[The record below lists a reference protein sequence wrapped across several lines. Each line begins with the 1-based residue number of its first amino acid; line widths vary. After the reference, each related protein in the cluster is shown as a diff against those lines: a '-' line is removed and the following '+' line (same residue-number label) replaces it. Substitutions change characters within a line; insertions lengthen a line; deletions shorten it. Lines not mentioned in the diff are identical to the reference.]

1 LERKWTSLVPEKRWT
16 IARTRRRDD
25 VARKERIYV
34 LSRKWRRGENLG
46 TGKQV
51 PKSSEKSGS
60 WST

>member
-1 LERKWTSLVPEKRWT
+1 MVPEKRWT